1 MEGDLKRAQDEI
13 ERLEASLVELNNVK
27 VRELEEQRKKLE
39 QSNQFHADSLRQS
52 TENKINILTEQLN
65 NKKQVI
71 QNKDSEI
78 KDIASKYDKI

>member
-27 VRELEEQRKKLE
+27 ARELEEQRKKLE

>member
-1 MEGDLKRAQDEI
+1 MKRAQDEI

-27 VRELEEQRKKLE
+27 ARELEEQRKKLE